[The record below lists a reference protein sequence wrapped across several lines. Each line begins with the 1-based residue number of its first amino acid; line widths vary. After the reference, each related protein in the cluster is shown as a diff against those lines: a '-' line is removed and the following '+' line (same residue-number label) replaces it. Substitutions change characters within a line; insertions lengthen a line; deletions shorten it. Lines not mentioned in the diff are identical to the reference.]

1 MKKVTSAAA
10 KTLVKDEWVTT
21 AMTDDEMV
29 VELLIRLKHAGTV
42 VSEDPSTN
50 LPPLRWGVRQ
60 RRSRSS
66 RFGVV
71 SLKKDVDS
79 ARGSPKTPLSWSGGG
94 SESPSADGFEDTSL
108 QASCSTSTGSG
119 SKAFPTNEITSSF
132 SKRLKIKKKSSSE
145 LKYQENLKLKERTD
159 LEKVHILCFE
169 LLFIMLGS
177 HSFPSCCN
185 TERSLSRLQEIASLR
200 ETFDEQNVRN
210 QRLKRIKLDLNS
222 GRVKNET
229 LADLTPKPQ
238 GESKSRRAED
248 NKTASL
254 ENKDSFF
261 FLPDLNMVPT
271 EDEILYG
278 TS

>member
-1 MKKVTSAAA
+1 MYLFFSPLYRYINFPLSFFLILSLSSATSLSFSSLAPSILYLIPFFSGSCRFDQLASMKKVTSAAA

-94 SESPSADGFEDTSL
+94 SASPSADGFEDTSL

-119 SKAFPTNEITSSF
+119 SKVPLLSISF
-132 SKRLKIKKKSSSE
+132 
-145 LKYQENLKLKERTD
+145 
-159 LEKVHILCFE
+159 
-169 LLFIMLGS
+169 LL
-177 HSFPSCCN
+177 
-185 TERSLSRLQEIASLR
+185 
-200 ETFDEQNVRN
+200 
-210 QRLKRIKLDLNS
+210 
-222 GRVKNET
+222 
-229 LADLTPKPQ
+229 
-238 GESKSRRAED
+238 
-248 NKTASL
+248 
-254 ENKDSFF
+254 
-261 FLPDLNMVPT
+261 
-271 EDEILYG
+271 
-278 TS
+278 